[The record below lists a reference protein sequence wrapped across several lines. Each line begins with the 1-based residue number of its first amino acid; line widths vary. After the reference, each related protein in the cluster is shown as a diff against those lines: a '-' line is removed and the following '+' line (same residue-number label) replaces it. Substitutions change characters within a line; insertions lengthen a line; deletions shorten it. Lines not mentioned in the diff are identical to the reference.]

1 MALNT
6 LANEL
11 ENLVNN
17 TGANEPT
24 PAPAPAETKTDV
36 LDESKKTGR
45 PAKPGDN
52 YKWDKENN
60 QWVAL
65 TPEEVAKKA
74 ASLQKRTENTAVY
87 NNLITRSQAN
97 KVSETKKAL
106 KKAMS
111 SRARIVAYV
120 TNTDSK
126 FEITAKK
133 SGTSYNLG
141 VVNKAPSSIKA
152 VVITIPAV
160 LDTLKARV
168 DSGEENAEILNQLQ
182 IIAATREETPALKI
196 IVKPWEEFARFL
208 QNECAGYL
216 HEDDA
221 IFATYTAKNKKTYRN
236 PADIDSKDNMPS
248 SGSYVYLKF
257 TTNAKAART
266 YSIKHSIRAK
276 ILAPGNYVSLKKWV
290 TDPLLA
296 SYSDAD
302 AALRIRAHLGRF
314 CVGRKSKNGE
324 THPAIIT
331 QLSAEAATLVDVVNG
346 NIAATAFF
354 PAGEKFRGKAWI
366 NSAAAKGVA
375 HWYNKNESDGC
386 AATVAPSEI
395 SLVSKP
401 EKLTS
406 TGKTKIAAEFVML
419 KLAAA
424 SDASYKFDAATF
436 PQIIKALRGHENE
449 AFEAIFKETK
459 KTRAT
464 TSKSK
469 SKSGTKF
476 KSYAN
481 SGEDV
486 ANLTLEDIQAILSK
500 S

>member
-1 MALNT
+1 MSLEN
-6 LANEL
+6 LSSDL
-11 ENLVNN
+11 ENLVAA
-17 TGANEPT
+17 TGSTET
-24 PAPAPAETKTDV
+24 PANPAEAHTAVMDDTKKST
-36 LDESKKTGR
+36 R
-45 PAKPGDN
+45 PAKPGDD
-52 YKWDKENN
+52 YKWDKNAN

-65 TPEEVAKKA
+65 TPEEVAKKQ
-74 ASLQKRTENTAVY
+74 ASIQKRTENTAVY
-87 NNLITRSQAN
+87 NNLISRSQAN
-97 KVSETKKAL
+97 KVSEAKRAL

-111 SRARIVAYV
+111 SRARIAAYV
-120 TNTDSK
+120 TSTDSK

-133 SGTSYNLG
+133 TGSSYNLG

-152 VVITIPAV
+152 VVITIPVV
-160 LDTLKARV
+160 LDTLKNKV
-168 DSGEENAEILNQLQ
+168 DSGEESADIVKELEV
-182 IIAATREETPALKI
+182 IAATREESPAIKI

-221 IFATYTAKNKKTYRN
+221 IFTTYTAKNKKTYRN
-236 PADIDSKDNMPS
+236 PADIDSKDGMPS

-276 ILAPGNYVSLKKWV
+276 ILAPGNYISLKRWI
-290 TDPLLA
+290 TDPMLA
-296 SYSDAD
+296 SYDDNA

-314 CVGRKSKNGE
+314 CIGRKSKDGA
-324 THPAIIT
+324 THPAVIT
-331 QLSAEAATLVDVVNG
+331 QLSPEASSLVDVVNG

-354 PAGEKFRGKAWI
+354 PSKSSKFTGKAWI
-366 NSAAAKGVA
+366 SSAAAKGVA

-386 AATVAPSEI
+386 AATVMPSEI
-395 SLVSKP
+395 ALVSKP
-401 EKLTS
+401 EKTTS
-406 TGKTKIAAEFVML
+406 TGKTKISAEFELL

-424 SDASYKFDAATF
+424 SDATYKFDAVSF
-436 PQIIKALRGHENE
+436 PKIMKALRGHETE
-449 AFEAIFKETK
+449 AFEAIQKETK

-464 TSKSK
+464 TGKTK
-469 SKSGTKF
+469 AKSGPKY

>member
-1 MALNT
+1 MALNNLT
-6 LANEL
+6 GEL
-11 ENLVNN
+11 ENLVNS
-17 TGANEPT
+17 TGANEP
-24 PAPAPAETKTDV
+24 APTTAAEQPTSAMDDTKK
-36 LDESKKTGR
+36 SGR

-65 TPEEVAKKA
+65 TPEEVAKKQ
-74 ASLQKRTENTAVY
+74 ASIQKRTENTAVY

-97 KVSETKKAL
+97 KVSEVKKAL

-133 SGTSYNLG
+133 NGTSYDFN

-152 VVITIPAV
+152 VVITIPAT
-160 LDTLKARV
+160 LDTLKNRV
-168 DSGEENAEILNQLQ
+168 DGGEESAEILKELTD
-182 IIAATREETPALKI
+182 IAATREETPAIKI

-216 HEDDA
+216 HEDDS

-236 PADIDSKDNMPS
+236 PADIDSKDGMPS

-276 ILAPGNYVSLKKWV
+276 ILAPGNYISLKRWK
-290 TDPLLA
+290 TEALLS

-314 CVGRKSKNGE
+314 CTGRKSKTGE

-331 QLSAEAATLVDVVNG
+331 QLSSNAAALVDVVNG
-346 NIAATAFF
+346 NIVASAFF
-354 PAGEKFRGKAWI
+354 PAGDKFRGKAWT
-366 NSAAAKGVA
+366 STEAAKSVA
-375 HWYNKNESDGC
+375 HWYNKNESTGC
-386 AATVAPSEI
+386 AATVPVSEI
-395 SLVSKP
+395 ALVQKP

-406 TGKTKIAAEFVML
+406 TGKTKIAAEYDML

-424 SDASYKFDAATF
+424 SDATYKFDAATF
-436 PQIIKALRGHENE
+436 PQIIKALRGHETE
-449 AFEAIFKETK
+449 AFEAIQKETK

-464 TSKSK
+464 ASKSK
-469 SKSGTKF
+469 AKSGPKY